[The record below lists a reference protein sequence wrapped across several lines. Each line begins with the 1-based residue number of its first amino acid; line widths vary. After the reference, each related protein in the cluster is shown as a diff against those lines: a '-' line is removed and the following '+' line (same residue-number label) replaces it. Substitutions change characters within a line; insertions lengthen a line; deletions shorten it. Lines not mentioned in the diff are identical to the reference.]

1 MTTRLLGFGQVL
13 KPNNPITFAHQI
25 VRLLGFKTYA
35 KPNNPKTLLKP
46 VRSARF
52 ESKPIIISRLL
63 GYWVLKPP
71 PKPNNPTVE
80 MKRLLTPLAIGAAV
94 GPGAEG
100 EGGRGCSERL
110 GENITHRNNMHKP
123 NI

>member
-52 ESKPIIISRLL
+52 DSKPIIISRLL

-80 MKRLLTPLAIGAAV
+80 MKRLLTPKEQLPRRQISKIQQMTF
-94 GPGAEG
+94 AETAK
-100 EGGRGCSERL
+100 S
-110 GENITHRNNMHKP
+110 P
-123 NI
+123 

>member
-52 ESKPIIISRLL
+52 DSKPIIISELL
-63 GYWVLKPP
+63 GYWVFKPP

-80 MKRLLTPLAIGAAV
+80 MKRLLTPTSDPGIHAIG
-94 GPGAEG
+94 
-100 EGGRGCSERL
+100 S
-110 GENITHRNNMHKP
+110 
-123 NI
+123 

>member
-25 VRLLGFKTYA
+25 IRLLGFKTCA

-52 ESKPIIISRLL
+52 NSKPIIISRLL

-80 MKRLLTPLAIGAAV
+80 MKRLLTPFYAGLCIMKKRMQYAKQRA
-94 GPGAEG
+94 
-100 EGGRGCSERL
+100 
-110 GENITHRNNMHKP
+110 
-123 NI
+123 